1 MESEDHVEGMEIF
14 FFFNCCQFLKKIINH
29 TDWGNWIDR
38 RYFYKEKT
46 KSNLLRVNVNIH
58 CIEYFS
64 SKYIQR
70 ARIAME
76 DININII
83 LPNKQNSDF
92 LPEFPGSRIYD
103 EDGVERKNRIVNRR
117 RGKEKGRNTEGDE
130 PGSNI
135 EARHGKEARTS
146 NLES

>member
-1 MESEDHVEGMEIF
+1 MESGDHVEGMEIF

-29 TDWGNWIDR
+29 IDWGNWMDR
-38 RYFYKEKT
+38 RYFYKEK
-46 KSNLLRVNVNIH
+46 LLRVDVNIH
-58 CIEYFS
+58 RILEYFS
-64 SKYIQR
+64 YKIYSTCSNRNGGYQYQYHF
-70 ARIAME
+70 A
-76 DININII
+76 
-83 LPNKQNSDF
+83 KQTKFRLLS
-92 LPEFPGSRIYD
+92 EFPGSRIYD